1 MVKHLATQIGQVHNQ
16 GVQYQQKTNTHLQ
29 NIDTQ
34 IGQIC
39 TSLSN
44 LESQLSGKLPS
55 QPHPNPKEQVNRVI
69 LREPEKANELE
80 ELEVISE
87 ESNNTIKLLDAINVK
102 IVGVLNNALI
112 RVKNIFFL
120 DDFYVIDTKHEYTI
134 LLGRPFLK
142 TSKALIDV
150 ANGSVVLESNGEKI
164 ELNMIDKDLIPE
176 ANSTDYVANSLEQIG
191 VDNLEIILDGMVAEM

>member
-1 MVKHLATQIGQVHNQ
+1 M
-16 GVQYQQKTNTHLQ
+16 
-29 NIDTQ
+29 
-34 IGQIC
+34 
-39 TSLSN
+39 SLKN
-44 LESQLSGKLPS
+44 L
-55 QPHPNPKEQVNRVI
+55 
-69 LREPEKANELE
+69 
-80 ELEVISE
+80 
-87 ESNNTIKLLDAINVK
+87 KLLVRSQVK

-134 LLGRPFLK
+134 LLRRPFLK

-176 ANSTDYVANSLEQIG
+176 ANATDYVANSLEQIG
-191 VDNLEIILDGMVAEM
+191 VDNLETILDGIVNGSKTAVITHTSLTENLS

>member
-1 MVKHLATQIGQVHNQ
+1 MVKNLATQIGQVHNQ
-16 GVQYQQKTNTHLQ
+16 GVQYQQKTDTHLQ

-69 LREPEKANELE
+69 LRDPEEANELE

-87 ESNNTIKLLDAINVK
+87 ESN
-102 IVGVLNNALI
+102 
-112 RVKNIFFL
+112 
-120 DDFYVIDTKHEYTI
+120 TKHESTI

-176 ANSTDYVANSLEQIG
+176 ANATTMLLILLSRLESTIWKQYLME
-191 VDNLEIILDGMVAEM
+191 

>member
-1 MVKHLATQIGQVHNQ
+1 MVKNLATQIGQVHNQ
-16 GVQYQQKTNTHLQ
+16 GVQYQQKTDIHLQ

-44 LESQLSGKLPS
+44 LESQISGKLPS

-69 LREPEKANELE
+69 LRDPEEANELE

-87 ESNNTIKLLDAINVK
+87 ES
-102 IVGVLNNALI
+102 
-112 RVKNIFFL
+112 R
-120 DDFYVIDTKHEYTI
+120 
-134 LLGRPFLK
+134 RPFLK

-176 ANSTDYVANSLEQIG
+176 ANATNYVANSLEQIG
-191 VDNLEIILDGMVAEM
+191 VDNLEIILDGMIKSPAYKKMLSQQQAEVQTST